1 MVYIYSNGDE
11 LFIVYT
17 IHLVKK
23 PVNVEA
29 MVDAMVDEK
38 INLNPWNFN
47 YNYCYKNQI
56 KSVYRLRLDYRMNI
70 CGTFFW
76 DLASV
81 RLLSLNVILVRF
93 IVVFL
98 ILKVWMSKQ
107 IEPLS
112 DGVYL

>member
-38 INLNPWNFN
+38 INLNP
-47 YNYCYKNQI
+47 
-56 KSVYRLRLDYRMNI
+56 
-70 CGTFFW
+70 
-76 DLASV
+76 
-81 RLLSLNVILVRF
+81 
-93 IVVFL
+93 
-98 ILKVWMSKQ
+98 
-107 IEPLS
+107 
-112 DGVYL
+112 